1 MDSIYDGKKVFA
13 LDFGNDIFWKSKNGS
28 EHYGSFINDYYSY
41 TGVEIENSSL
51 SYSNSTVDLEF
62 DLVNKSS
69 KSRFLNYDENQKLKL
84 TCLLGTKKI
93 EFYLFEICDKKEILS
108 KESINMNVKLKDFNL
123 ADNDRINL
131 ELSSNGLRVFN
142 QKVGFFID

>member
-1 MDSIYDGKKVFA
+1 M
-13 LDFGNDIFWKSKNGS
+13 
-28 EHYGSFINDYYSY
+28 
-41 TGVEIENSSL
+41 
-51 SYSNSTVDLEF
+51 EF

-84 TCLLGTKKI
+84 TCYLGSKKI

-108 KESINMNVKLKDFNL
+108 KESININVKIKDFNL
-123 ADNDRINL
+123 VDNDRIIL

-142 QKVGFFID
+142 QKVDFNY